1 MRRMAE
7 PHDALDSLAAA
18 RTLFETTLGRPI
30 EPQAEAALS
39 RRISEGSYDAFALLV
54 ELIGSSEFTNRLLA
68 NKVAAHLGLINRA
81 RQIMVRR
88 LLPPAERIID
98 LGGINSPLVDMGYA
112 HPFHRMV
119 MVDLAP
125 DERHALYRD
134 ARFAPRDAPGIH
146 VHAGDMTHLDAFAD
160 AEFDLAWSGQS
171 IEHVDKDA
179 GARMCTEV
187 FRVLAPGGRFC
198 LDTPNRAITAL
209 HTRAIGGGFIHPEH
223 KHEYSVGELRDMLVA
238 SGFDIVEAHGVC
250 EMPLTQSTGVFHYE
264 DFVLG
269 NAIVDDPEAAYIM
282 YFAAR
287 KPLR

>member
-1 MRRMAE
+1 MAE
-7 PHDALDSLAAA
+7 DRDARNPLDDA

-39 RRISEGSYDAFALLV
+39 RRIAEGSYDAFALLV

-81 RQIMVRR
+81 RQVMVRR
-88 LLPPAERIID
+88 LLPAAARILD

-112 HPFHRMV
+112 HAFRRMV

-134 ARFAPRDAPGIH
+134 ARFGLQEGANIH
-146 VHAGDMTHLDAFAD
+146 FHAGDMTRLDAFREND
-160 AEFDLAWSGQS
+160 FDLAWSGQS
-171 IEHVDKDA
+171 IEHVSRAD
-179 GARMCTEV
+179 GVRMCTEV
-187 FRVLAPGGRFC
+187 FRVLAPGGMFC
-198 LDTPNRAITAL
+198 LDTPNRGMTAL
-209 HTRAIGGGFIHPEH
+209 HTREIGGGFIHPEH
-223 KHEYSVGELRDMLVA
+223 KHEYAVTELRDLLIS
-238 SGFDIVEAHGVC
+238 SGFEIAETHGIC
-250 EMPLTQSTGVFHYE
+250 EMPLTRSTGIFHYE

-269 NAIVDDPEAAYIM
+269 NPIVADPETAYIM

-287 KPLR
+287 KPSH

>member
-1 MRRMAE
+1 MRRMADDR
-7 PHDALDSLAAA
+7 DAPDPLAAA

-39 RRISEGSYDAFALLV
+39 RRIAAGSYDAFALLV

-88 LLPPAERIID
+88 LLPAAQRIID

-134 ARFAPRDAPGIH
+134 ARFGPRDAAGIQI
-146 VHAGDMTHLDAFAD
+146 HAGDMTRLEAFAD
-160 AEFDLAWSGQS
+160 ASFDLAWSGQS
-171 IEHVDKDA
+171 IEHVDCDA
-179 GARMCTEV
+179 GARMCAEV
-187 FRVLAPGGRFC
+187 FRVLAPGGVFC
-198 LDTPNRAITAL
+198 LDTPNRGITAL
-209 HTRAIGGGFIHPEH
+209 HTREVGGGFIHPEH
-223 KHEYSVGELRDMLVA
+223 KHEYAVRELRDLLA
-238 SGFDIVEAHGVC
+238 ESGFEIAEARGIC
-250 EMPLTQSTGVFHYE
+250 EMPFTRATGVFHYE

-269 NAIVDDPEAAYIM
+269 NPIVDDPEAAYIM

-287 KPLR
+287 KPSR